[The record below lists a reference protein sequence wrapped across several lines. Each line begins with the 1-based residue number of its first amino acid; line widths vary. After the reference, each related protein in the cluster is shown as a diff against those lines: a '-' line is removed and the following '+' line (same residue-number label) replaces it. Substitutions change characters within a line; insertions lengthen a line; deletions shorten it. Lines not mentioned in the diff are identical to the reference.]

1 MSSTTAIPT
10 PTRLRRGCLAI
21 PTARDGSTIVDRSD
35 SAWLSWSELRGGT
48 RKHRGV
54 RPSGRCMGAAPGL
67 CHSTRPIRATTD
79 ATRPSDGGGSRRWR
93 RSGGVC
99 SPRRPRG
106 TRCSVRGR
114 TNPGPGEPEQAFP
127 IRRMTPAE
135 RIRGSEWELRGGSPR
150 RDLVRRPHRGGTSA
164 RRRRCRCLSHPVRRR
179 GWWRGRTLAT
189 RLSERVRG
197 SSRAG
202 VRSSHPGRAVG

>member
-1 MSSTTAIPT
+1 MDRRSSIGRTQ
-10 PTRLRRGCLAI
+10 RGF
-21 PTARDGSTIVDRSD
+21 P
-35 SAWLSWSELRGGT
+35 
-48 RKHRGV
+48 GV
-54 RPSGRCMGAAPGL
+54 NCAAGLGNIEVSGRVEDAWVPPPG
-67 CHSTRPIRATTD
+67 C
-79 ATRPSDGGGSRRWR
+79 ATRPDRFVQLPTPPAQATAAAAVGGAGAEVSARQ
-93 RSGGVC
+93 GGHAELDAPCAVA
-99 SPRRPRG
+99 
-106 TRCSVRGR
+106 R
-114 TNPGPGEPEQAFP
+114 TPAQANPNKPFP

-135 RIRGSEWELRGGSPR
+135 RNRGSEWELRGGSPR